1 MTEQKRTKIK
11 TLTAAILVIYVAGSL
26 IGLVQLIT
34 GHAPIP
40 EPVSQETFVEN
51 AQVQAKTEVIGS
63 NIRLLQAIYGMGD
76 EITYRYSVET
86 DCPSWDYEDRY
97 TTTKPLTWVS
107 DTSAVE
113 TFATNLTWVSDTS
126 AVETFATNIA
136 VWYDGTMYAS
146 DQHYE
151 VPLLDLSTRDRSLSE
166 MESDMVYMAYPTYVS
181 DVTAPQ
187 PISWV
192 AILIAAMVMVCGFI
206 GLWYLRKVSIWY
218 LGKAE
223 PEPEE
228 KAPATDGSEDVIRQ
242 VADRMMEEHRMTS
255 EELAALGVEAQ
266 PEKEKPEIAGRQEE
280 PSVEE
285 TPKDSKEPEGLA
297 GASDGQGEPPVV
309 K

>member
-26 IGLVQLIT
+26 IGLVQLLT

-63 NIRLLQAIYGMGD
+63 NIRLLQAIYGVDD

-113 TFATNLTWVSDTS
+113 TFATN
-126 AVETFATNIA
+126 IA

-151 VPLLDLSTRDRSLSE
+151 VPLFFIGNGVRHGLYGLPDLCVGCDGAPAHFLGRNPDRS
-166 MESDMVYMAYPTYVS
+166 D
-181 DVTAPQ
+181 
-187 PISWV
+187 
-192 AILIAAMVMVCGFI
+192 GH
-206 GLWYLRKVSIWY
+206 GLWLYRPLV
-218 LGKAE
+218 
-223 PEPEE
+223 
-228 KAPATDGSEDVIRQ
+228 PA
-242 VADRMMEEHRMTS
+242 
-255 EELAALGVEAQ
+255 
-266 PEKEKPEIAGRQEE
+266 
-280 PSVEE
+280 
-285 TPKDSKEPEGLA
+285 
-297 GASDGQGEPPVV
+297 
-309 K
+309 

>member
-34 GHAPIP
+34 GHAPVP
-40 EPVSQETFVEN
+40 EPVSQETFVES
-51 AQVQAKTEVIGS
+51 AQVQAKTEIIGS
-63 NIRLLQAIYGMGD
+63 NIRLLQAIYGVGD

-113 TFATNLTWVSDTS
+113 TFATN
-126 AVETFATNIA
+126 IA

-151 VPLLDLSTRDRSLSE
+151 VPLLNLSTHDRSLSE
-166 MESDMVYMAYPTYVS
+166 MESDMVYMAYQTYVS

-228 KAPATDGSEDVIRQ
+228 KAPATDGSEEVIRQ
-242 VADRMMEEHRMTS
+242 VADRMMEEHRMDQDELAVLEIKLEGNDGS
-255 EELAALGVEAQ
+255 EEAET
-266 PEKEKPEIAGRQEE
+266 PNKQEE
-280 PSVEE
+280 PSE
-285 TPKDSKEPEGLA
+285 TIEQAEK
-297 GASDGQGEPPVV
+297 
-309 K
+309 

>member
-26 IGLVQLIT
+26 IGLVQLLT
-34 GHAPIP
+34 GHAPVP
-40 EPVSQETFVEN
+40 EPVSQETFAEN

-63 NIRLLQAIYGMGD
+63 NIRLLQAIYGVDD

-113 TFATNLTWVSDTS
+113 TFATN
-126 AVETFATNIA
+126 IA

-151 VPLLDLSTRDRSLSE
+151 VPLLNLSTHDRSLSE
-166 MESDMVYMAYPTYVS
+166 MESDMVYMAYQTYVS

-206 GLWYLRKVSIWY
+206 GLWYLRKVSIWC

-223 PEPEE
+223 PEQEE
-228 KAPATDGSEDVIRQ
+228 KAPATDGSEEVIRQ

-255 EELAALGVEAQ
+255 EERAAFGVEAQ
-266 PEKEKPEIAGRQEE
+266 PEEEKPEIAGRQEE

-285 TPKDSKEPEGLA
+285 APKDNESPEEFA
-297 GASDGQGEPPVV
+297 GTSDGQGKPPVA

>member
-26 IGLVQLIT
+26 IGLVQLLT
-34 GHAPIP
+34 GHAPVP
-40 EPVSQETFVEN
+40 EPVSQETFAEN

-63 NIRLLQAIYGMGD
+63 NIRLLQAIYGVDD

-113 TFATNLTWVSDTS
+113 TFATN
-126 AVETFATNIA
+126 IA

-151 VPLLDLSTRDRSLSE
+151 VPLLNLSTRDRSLSE
-166 MESDMVYMAYPTYVS
+166 MESDMVYMAYQTYVS

-206 GLWYLRKVSIWY
+206 GLWYLRKVAIW
-218 LGKAE
+218 
-223 PEPEE
+223 
-228 KAPATDGSEDVIRQ
+228 
-242 VADRMMEEHRMTS
+242 
-255 EELAALGVEAQ
+255 
-266 PEKEKPEIAGRQEE
+266 
-280 PSVEE
+280 
-285 TPKDSKEPEGLA
+285 
-297 GASDGQGEPPVV
+297 
-309 K
+309 

>member
-26 IGLVQLIT
+26 IGLVQLLT
-34 GHAPIP
+34 GHAPVP

-63 NIRLLQAIYGMGD
+63 NIRLLQAIYGVGD

-113 TFATNLTWVSDTS
+113 TFATN
-126 AVETFATNIA
+126 IA

-151 VPLLDLSTRDRSLSE
+151 VPLLNLSTRDRSLSE
-166 MESDMVYMAYPTYVS
+166 MESDMVYMAYQTYLS

-228 KAPATDGSEDVIRQ
+228 KAPATDGSEEVIRQ
-242 VADRMMEEHRMTS
+242 VADRMMAERPMTS
-255 EELAALGVEAQ
+255 EELTALGVEAQ
-266 PEKEKPEIAGRQEE
+266 PEEEKPAEAGGQEE
-280 PSVEE
+280 LSVEE
-285 TPKDSKEPEGLA
+285 APKDNESPEGPA
-297 GASDGQGEPPVV
+297 GASDGQGEPPVA

>member
-26 IGLVQLIT
+26 IGLVQLLT
-34 GHAPIP
+34 GHAPVP
-40 EPVSQETFVEN
+40 KPVSQETFAEN

-63 NIRLLQAIYGMGD
+63 NIRLLQAIYGVDD

-113 TFATNLTWVSDTS
+113 TFATN
-126 AVETFATNIA
+126 IA

-151 VPLLDLSTRDRSLSE
+151 VPLLNLSTHDRSLSE
-166 MESDMVYMAYPTYVS
+166 MESDMVYMAYQTYVS

-206 GLWYLRKVSIWY
+206 GLWYLRKAAIWY

-223 PEPEE
+223 PEQKE
-228 KAPATDGSEDVIRQ
+228 KAPATDGSEEVIRQ
-242 VADRMMEEHRMTS
+242 VADRMMEEHRMDP
-255 EELAALGVEAQ
+255 EELTALGVEAQ
-266 PEKEKPEIAGRQEE
+266 PEEEKSEIAGGQEE

-285 TPKDSKEPEGLA
+285 TPKDSKEPERPA
-297 GASDGQGEPPVV
+297 GTSDGQGEPPVA

>member
-26 IGLVQLIT
+26 IGLVQLLT
-34 GHAPIP
+34 GHAPVP
-40 EPVSQETFVEN
+40 EPVSQETFAEN

-63 NIRLLQAIYGMGD
+63 NIRLLQAIYGVDD
-76 EITYRYSVET
+76 EITYRYSIET

-97 TTTKPLTWVS
+97 TTTKP
-107 DTSAVE
+107 
-113 TFATNLTWVSDTS
+113 LTWVSDTS

-151 VPLLDLSTRDRSLSE
+151 VPLLNLSTRDRSLSE
-166 MESDMVYMAYPTYVS
+166 MESDMVYMAYQTYVS

-206 GLWYLRKVSIWY
+206 GLWYLRKVAIWY
-218 LGKAE
+218 SQKADCGTGRKA
-223 PEPEE
+223 PLQTVPEE
-228 KAPATDGSEDVIRQ
+228 VIRQ
-242 VADRMMEEHRMTS
+242 VAARMMEEHRMDQ

-266 PEKEKPEIAGRQEE
+266 PEEEKPAEVGGQEE

>member
-34 GHAPIP
+34 GHAPVP
-40 EPVSQETFVEN
+40 EPVSQETFAEN

-63 NIRLLQAIYGMGD
+63 NIRLLQAIYGVDD

-113 TFATNLTWVSDTS
+113 TFATN
-126 AVETFATNIA
+126 IA

-151 VPLLDLSTRDRSLSE
+151 VPLLDLSTHDRSLSE
-166 MESDMVYMAYPTYVS
+166 MESDMVYMAYQTYVS

-192 AILIAAMVMVCGFI
+192 AILIAVMVMVCGFI
-206 GLWYLRKVSIWY
+206 GLWYLRKVAIWY
-218 LGKAE
+218 AQKAE
-223 PEPEE
+223 PEGNEPATENPEE
-228 KAPATDGSEDVIRQ
+228 ALRQEDP
-242 VADRMMEEHRMTS
+242 MTS
-255 EELAALGVEAQ
+255 EERAALGVEAQ
-266 PEKEKPEIAGRQEE
+266 PEGVSEDRKEPEAKPEIAGRQEE

-285 TPKDSKEPEGLA
+285 APKDNESSEGSA
-297 GASDGQGEPPVV
+297 GTSDGQGEPPVA

>member
-11 TLTAAILVIYVAGSL
+11 TMIAAILVIYVAGSL

-34 GHAPIP
+34 GHAPVP
-40 EPVSQETFVEN
+40 EPVSQETFAEN

-63 NIRLLQAIYGMGD
+63 NIRLLQAIYGVDD

-113 TFATNLTWVSDTS
+113 TFATN
-126 AVETFATNIA
+126 IA

-151 VPLLDLSTRDRSLSE
+151 VPLLNLSTHDRSLSK
-166 MESDMVYMAYPTYVS
+166 MESDMVYMAYQTYVS

-206 GLWYLRKVSIWY
+206 GLWYLRKVAIWY
-218 LGKAE
+218 SQKAE
-223 PEPEE
+223 PEQEE
-228 KAPATDGSEDVIRQ
+228 KAPATDGSEEVIRQ
-242 VADRMMEEHRMTS
+242 VAARMMEEHRMDQ

-285 TPKDSKEPEGLA
+285 TPKDSKESEGLA
-297 GASDGQGEPPVV
+297 RASDGQGEPPVV

>member
-26 IGLVQLIT
+26 IGLVQLLT

-63 NIRLLQAIYGMGD
+63 NIRLLQAIYGVGD

-113 TFATNLTWVSDTS
+113 TFATN
-126 AVETFATNIA
+126 IA

-151 VPLLDLSTRDRSLSE
+151 VPLLNLSTHDRSLSE
-166 MESDMVYMAYPTYVS
+166 MESDMVYMAYQTYVS

-206 GLWYLRKVSIWY
+206 GLWYLRKAAIWY

-223 PEPEE
+223 PEQKE
-228 KAPATDGSEDVIRQ
+228 KAPATDGSEEVIRQ
-242 VADRMMEEHRMTS
+242 VADRMMEEHRMDP
-255 EELAALGVEAQ
+255 EELTALGVEAQ
-266 PEKEKPEIAGRQEE
+266 PEEEKPAEAGGQEE
-280 PSVEE
+280 LFVEE
-285 TPKDSKEPEGLA
+285 APKDNESPEGPA
-297 GASDGQGEPPVV
+297 GASDGQEEPPVT

>member
-40 EPVSQETFVEN
+40 EPVSRETFVES

-113 TFATNLTWVSDTS
+113 TFATN
-126 AVETFATNIA
+126 IA
-136 VWYDGTMYAS
+136 IWYDGTMYAS

-151 VPLLDLSTRDRSLSE
+151 VPLLNLSTRDRSLSE
-166 MESDMVYMAYPTYVS
+166 MESDMVYMAYQTYVS

-192 AILIAAMVMVCGFI
+192 AILIASIVMVCGFI
-206 GLWYLRKVSIWY
+206 GLWYLRWLA
-218 LGKAE
+218 LGKPKAE
-223 PEPEE
+223 AEPEE
-228 KAPATDGSEDVIRQ
+228 KAPATDGSEEVIRQ
-242 VADRMMEEHRMTS
+242 VADRMMEEHRLNQ
-255 EELAALGVEAQ
+255 EELAVLGI
-266 PEKEKPEIAGRQEE
+266 KPEGKDGSEEAETFNKQEE
-280 PSVEE
+280 PPE
-285 TPKDSKEPEGLA
+285 TIEQAEK
-297 GASDGQGEPPVV
+297 
-309 K
+309 

>member
-26 IGLVQLIT
+26 IGLVQLLT

-51 AQVQAKTEVIGS
+51 AQVQAKTEIIGS

-113 TFATNLTWVSDTS
+113 TFATN
-126 AVETFATNIA
+126 IA

-151 VPLLDLSTRDRSLSE
+151 VPLLNLSTRDRSLSE
-166 MESDMVYMAYPTYVS
+166 MESDMVYMAYQTYVS

-206 GLWYLRKVSIWY
+206 GLWYLRKVAIWY
-218 LGKAE
+218 SQKAE
-223 PEPEE
+223 PEQEE
-228 KAPATDGSEDVIRQ
+228 KAPATDGSEEVIRQ
-242 VADRMMEEHRMTS
+242 VAARMMEEHRMDQ

-285 TPKDSKEPEGLA
+285 TPKDSKEPEGPA
-297 GASDGQGEPPVV
+297 GASDGQGEPPVT

>member
-113 TFATNLTWVSDTS
+113 TFATN
-126 AVETFATNIA
+126 IA

-151 VPLLDLSTRDRSLSE
+151 VPLLNLSTRDRSLSE
-166 MESDMVYMAYPTYVS
+166 MESDMVYMAYQTYVS

-206 GLWYLRKVSIWY
+206 GLWYLRKVAIWY
-218 LGKAE
+218 SQKAE
-223 PEPEE
+223 PEQEE
-228 KAPATDGSEDVIRQ
+228 KAPATDGSEEVIRQ
-242 VADRMMEEHRMTS
+242 VAARMMEEHRMDQ

>member
-26 IGLVQLIT
+26 IGLVQLLT

-40 EPVSQETFVEN
+40 EPVGQETFAEN

-63 NIRLLQAIYGMGD
+63 NIRLLQAIYGVDD

-113 TFATNLTWVSDTS
+113 TFATN
-126 AVETFATNIA
+126 IA

-151 VPLLDLSTRDRSLSE
+151 VPLLNLSTHDRSLSE
-166 MESDMVYMAYPTYVS
+166 MESDMVYMAYQTYVS

-192 AILIAAMVMVCGFI
+192 VIMIASIVMVCGFI
-206 GLWYLRKVSIWY
+206 GLWYLRCLA
-218 LGKAE
+218 LGKPKAE
-223 PEPEE
+223 SEE
-228 KAPATDGSEDVIRQ
+228 KAPATDGFEEVIRQ
-242 VADRMMEEHRMTS
+242 VADRMTEEHRMDQDELAVLGIKPEGKDGS
-255 EELAALGVEAQ
+255 EEVET
-266 PEKEKPEIAGRQEE
+266 PNKQEE
-280 PSVEE
+280 PSE
-285 TPKDSKEPEGLA
+285 TIEPAE
-297 GASDGQGEPPVV
+297 

>member
-26 IGLVQLIT
+26 IGLVQLLT
-34 GHAPIP
+34 GHAPVP
-40 EPVSQETFVEN
+40 EPVSQETFVES
-51 AQVQAKTEVIGS
+51 AQVQAKTEIIGS
-63 NIRLLQAIYGMGD
+63 NIRLLQAIYGVDD

-113 TFATNLTWVSDTS
+113 TFATN
-126 AVETFATNIA
+126 IA
-136 VWYDGTMYAS
+136 IWYDGTMYAS

-151 VPLLDLSTRDRSLSE
+151 VPLLNLSTRDRSLSE
-166 MESDMVYMAYPTYVS
+166 MESDMVYMAYQTYVS

-223 PEPEE
+223 PEQEE
-228 KAPATDGSEDVIRQ
+228 KAPATDGSEEVIRQ
-242 VADRMMEEHRMTS
+242 VADRMMAEHPMTS

-266 PEKEKPEIAGRQEE
+266 PEEEKLEIAGGQEE

-285 TPKDSKEPEGLA
+285 TPKDSKEPEGPA
-297 GASDGQGEPPVV
+297 GTSDGQGEPPVA

>member
-26 IGLVQLIT
+26 IGLVQLLT
-34 GHAPIP
+34 GHAPVP

-63 NIRLLQAIYGMGD
+63 NIRLLQAIYGVGD

-113 TFATNLTWVSDTS
+113 TFATN
-126 AVETFATNIA
+126 IA

-151 VPLLDLSTRDRSLSE
+151 VPLLNLSTHDRSLSE
-166 MESDMVYMAYPTYVS
+166 MESDMVYMAYQTYVS

-228 KAPATDGSEDVIRQ
+228 KAPATDGSEEVIRQ
-242 VADRMMEEHRMTS
+242 VADRMMEEHRMDP
-255 EELAALGVEAQ
+255 EELTALGVEAQ
-266 PEKEKPEIAGRQEE
+266 PEEEKPAEAGGQEE
-280 PSVEE
+280 LSVEE
-285 TPKDSKEPEGLA
+285 APKDNESPEGPA
-297 GASDGQGEPPVV
+297 GASDGQGEPPVT

>member
-40 EPVSQETFVEN
+40 EPVSQEIFAEN

-113 TFATNLTWVSDTS
+113 TFATN
-126 AVETFATNIA
+126 IA

-151 VPLLDLSTRDRSLSE
+151 VPLLNLSTHDRSLSE
-166 MESDMVYMAYPTYVS
+166 MESDMVYMAYQTYVS

-206 GLWYLRKVSIWY
+206 GLWYLRKVAIWY
-218 LGKAE
+218 SQKAE
-223 PEPEE
+223 PEQEE
-228 KAPATDGSEDVIRQ
+228 KAPATDGSEEVIRQ
-242 VADRMMEEHRMTS
+242 VAARMMEEHPMDQ

-266 PEKEKPEIAGRQEE
+266 PEEEKPEIAGRQEE

>member
-26 IGLVQLIT
+26 IGLVQLLT
-34 GHAPIP
+34 GHAPVP

-63 NIRLLQAIYGMGD
+63 NIRLLQAIYGVDD

-113 TFATNLTWVSDTS
+113 TFATN
-126 AVETFATNIA
+126 IA

-151 VPLLDLSTRDRSLSE
+151 VPLLNLSTRDRSLSE
-166 MESDMVYMAYPTYVS
+166 MESDMVYMAYQTYVS

-223 PEPEE
+223 PEQKE
-228 KAPATDGSEDVIRQ
+228 KAPATDGSEEVIRQ
-242 VADRMMEEHRMTS
+242 VADRMMEEHRMDP
-255 EELAALGVEAQ
+255 EELTALGVEAQ
-266 PEKEKPEIAGRQEE
+266 PEEEKPEIAGRQKEL
-280 PSVEE
+280 SVEE
-285 TPKDSKEPEGLA
+285 ASKDNESLEGPA
-297 GASDGQGEPPVV
+297 GTSDGQGKPPVA

>member
-26 IGLVQLIT
+26 IGLVQLLT
-34 GHAPIP
+34 GHAPVP

-63 NIRLLQAIYGMGD
+63 NIRLLQAIYGVGD

-113 TFATNLTWVSDTS
+113 TFATN
-126 AVETFATNIA
+126 IA

-151 VPLLDLSTRDRSLSE
+151 VPLLNLSTRDRSLSE
-166 MESDMVYMAYPTYVS
+166 MESDMVYMAYQTYLS

-228 KAPATDGSEDVIRQ
+228 KAPATDGSEEVIRQ
-242 VADRMMEEHRMTS
+242 VADRMMAERPMTS
-255 EELAALGVEAQ
+255 EELTALGVEAQ
-266 PEKEKPEIAGRQEE
+266 PEEEKPAEAGGQEE
-280 PSVEE
+280 LSVEE
-285 TPKDSKEPEGLA
+285 APKDNESPEGPA
-297 GASDGQGEPPVV
+297 GASDGQGEPPVT

>member
-40 EPVSQETFVEN
+40 DPVSQETFVEN

-63 NIRLLQAIYGMGD
+63 NIRLLQAIYGVGD

-97 TTTKPLTWVS
+97 TTTKP
-107 DTSAVE
+107 
-113 TFATNLTWVSDTS
+113 LTWVSDTS

-166 MESDMVYMAYPTYVS
+166 MESDMVYMAYQTYVS

-223 PEPEE
+223 SEPEE

-242 VADRMMEEHRMTS
+242 VADRMMEEHRMDQ
-255 EELAALGVEAQ
+255 EELAVLGI
-266 PEKEKPEIAGRQEE
+266 KPEGKEVSEE
-280 PSVEE
+280 AE
-285 TPKDSKEPEGLA
+285 TSNK
-297 GASDGQGEPPVV
+297 QGESPETIEQAE

>member
-26 IGLVQLIT
+26 IGLVQLLT
-34 GHAPIP
+34 GHAPVP
-40 EPVSQETFVEN
+40 KPVSQETFAEN

-63 NIRLLQAIYGMGD
+63 NIRLLQAIYGVDD

-113 TFATNLTWVSDTS
+113 TFATN
-126 AVETFATNIA
+126 IA

-151 VPLLDLSTRDRSLSE
+151 VPLLNLSTHDRSLSE
-166 MESDMVYMAYPTYVS
+166 MESDMVYMAYQTYLS

-228 KAPATDGSEDVIRQ
+228 KAPATDGSEEVIRQ
-242 VADRMMEEHRMTS
+242 VADRMMAERPMTS
-255 EELAALGVEAQ
+255 EELTALGVEAQ
-266 PEKEKPEIAGRQEE
+266 PEEEKPAEAGGQEE
-280 PSVEE
+280 LSVEE
-285 TPKDSKEPEGLA
+285 APKDNESPEGPA
-297 GASDGQGEPPVV
+297 GASDGQGEPPVT

>member
-26 IGLVQLIT
+26 IGLVQLLT
-34 GHAPIP
+34 GHAPVP

-63 NIRLLQAIYGMGD
+63 NIRLLQAIYGVDD

-97 TTTKPLTWVS
+97 TTTKP
-107 DTSAVE
+107 
-113 TFATNLTWVSDTS
+113 LTWVSDTS

-166 MESDMVYMAYPTYVS
+166 MESDMVYMAYQTYVS

-223 PEPEE
+223 VEPEE
-228 KAPATDGSEDVIRQ
+228 KAPATDGSEEVIRQ
-242 VADRMMEEHRMTS
+242 VADRMMEEHRMDQ
-255 EELAALGVEAQ
+255 EELAALGVEVQ
-266 PEKEKPEIAGRQEE
+266 PEEEKPAEAGGQEE
-280 PSVEE
+280 LSVEE
-285 TPKDSKEPEGLA
+285 APKDNESPEGPA
-297 GASDGQGEPPVV
+297 GASNGQVEPPVV

>member
-26 IGLVQLIT
+26 IGLVQLLT
-34 GHAPIP
+34 GHAPVP
-40 EPVSQETFVEN
+40 KPVSQETFAEN

-63 NIRLLQAIYGMGD
+63 NIRLLQAIYGVDD

-113 TFATNLTWVSDTS
+113 TFATN
-126 AVETFATNIA
+126 IA

-151 VPLLDLSTRDRSLSE
+151 VPLLNLSTHDRSLSE
-166 MESDMVYMAYPTYVS
+166 MESDMVYMAYQTYVS

-228 KAPATDGSEDVIRQ
+228 KAPATDGSEEVIRQ
-242 VADRMMEEHRMTS
+242 VADRMMAERPMTS
-255 EELAALGVEAQ
+255 EELTALGVEAQ
-266 PEKEKPEIAGRQEE
+266 PEEEKPAEAGGQEE
-280 PSVEE
+280 LSVEE
-285 TPKDSKEPEGLA
+285 APKDNESPEGPA
-297 GASDGQGEPPVV
+297 GASDGQGEPPVT

>member
-26 IGLVQLIT
+26 IGLVQLLT
-34 GHAPIP
+34 GHAPVP

-63 NIRLLQAIYGMGD
+63 NIRLLQAIYGVGD

-86 DCPSWDYEDRY
+86 DCQSWDYEDRY
-97 TTTKPLTWVS
+97 TTTKP
-107 DTSAVE
+107 
-113 TFATNLTWVSDTS
+113 LTWVSDTS

-151 VPLLDLSTRDRSLSE
+151 VPLLNLSTHDRSLSE
-166 MESDMVYMAYPTYVS
+166 MESDMVYMAYQTYVS

-206 GLWYLRKVSIWY
+206 GLWYLRKAAIWY

-223 PEPEE
+223 PEQKE
-228 KAPATDGSEDVIRQ
+228 KAPATDGSEEVIRQ
-242 VADRMMEEHRMTS
+242 VADRMMEEHRMDP
-255 EELAALGVEAQ
+255 EELTALGVEAQ
-266 PEKEKPEIAGRQEE
+266 PEEEKSEIAGGQEE

-285 TPKDSKEPEGLA
+285 TPKDSKEPERPA
-297 GASDGQGEPPVV
+297 GTSDGQGEPPVA

>member
-26 IGLVQLIT
+26 IGLVQLLT
-34 GHAPIP
+34 GHAPVP

-63 NIRLLQAIYGMGD
+63 NIRLLQAIYGVGD

-113 TFATNLTWVSDTS
+113 TFATN
-126 AVETFATNIA
+126 IA

-151 VPLLDLSTRDRSLSE
+151 VPLLNLSTHDRSLSE
-166 MESDMVYMAYPTYVS
+166 MESDMVYMAYQTYVS

-206 GLWYLRKVSIWY
+206 GLWYLRKAAIWY

-223 PEPEE
+223 PEQKE
-228 KAPATDGSEDVIRQ
+228 KAPATDGSEEVIRQ
-242 VADRMMEEHRMTS
+242 VADRMMEEHRMDP
-255 EELAALGVEAQ
+255 EELTALGVEAQ
-266 PEKEKPEIAGRQEE
+266 PEEEKSEIAGGQEE

-285 TPKDSKEPEGLA
+285 TPKDSKEPERPA
-297 GASDGQGEPPVV
+297 GTSDGQGEPPVA

>member
-63 NIRLLQAIYGMGD
+63 NIRLLQAIYGVND
-76 EITYRYSVET
+76 EITYRYSIET

-113 TFATNLTWVSDTS
+113 TFATN
-126 AVETFATNIA
+126 IA
-136 VWYDGTMYAS
+136 VWYDGTMYTS

-166 MESDMVYMAYPTYVS
+166 MKSDMVYMAYQTYVS

-228 KAPATDGSEDVIRQ
+228 KAPATDGSEEVIRQ
-242 VADRMMEEHRMTS
+242 VADRMMEEHRMDQ
-255 EELAALGVEAQ
+255 EELAVLGI
-266 PEKEKPEIAGRQEE
+266 KPEGKEVSEEAETSNKQEE
-280 PSVEE
+280 PSE
-285 TPKDSKEPEGLA
+285 TIEQAEK
-297 GASDGQGEPPVV
+297 
-309 K
+309 

>member
-26 IGLVQLIT
+26 IGLVQLLT
-34 GHAPIP
+34 GHAPVP
-40 EPVSQETFVEN
+40 EPVSQETFVES

-113 TFATNLTWVSDTS
+113 TFATN
-126 AVETFATNIA
+126 IA
-136 VWYDGTMYAS
+136 IWYDGTMYAS

-151 VPLLDLSTRDRSLSE
+151 VPLLDLSTHDRSLSE
-166 MESDMVYMAYPTYVS
+166 MESDMVYMAYQTYVS

-206 GLWYLRKVSIWY
+206 GLWYLRKVAIWY
-218 LGKAE
+218 SQKAE
-223 PEPEE
+223 PEQEE
-228 KAPATDGSEDVIRQ
+228 KAPATDGSEEVIRQ
-242 VADRMMEEHRMTS
+242 VAARMMEEHRMDQ